1 MMHAFNPL
9 SGSVS
14 NVCGWIFEDCK
25 LTAFVLSLMLF
36 LSSLEAGNAVLP
48 SYLPALGMA
57 YRGRDSLVQQYFD
70 LGLNY
75 VEIISFLL
83 LIHGISLSL
92 RQLKRILRR
101 KGLTRRQNYSDP
113 AEVVPAFER
122 ELL

>member
-1 MMHAFNPL
+1 MHAFNPL

-75 VEIISFLL
+75 VEIISLL
-83 LIHGISLSL
+83 HILVIHVQYFSL
-92 RQLKRILRR
+92 RIRPHTTGRPLYVLFLNNCLYERNRIYE
-101 KGLTRRQNYSDP
+101 GC
-113 AEVVPAFER
+113 E
-122 ELL
+122 